1 MRRATAITLVALATI
16 TIAGCASAAAPTQDE
31 LTERFAAE
39 IRDTFPSNANEDDVQ
54 ELAASLAEDAPDE
67 CNDLSY
73 WSLADDWQPELRTV
87 WATTCNDL
95 YNIDPQLKDE
105 YEAVIEGN

>member
-1 MRRATAITLVALATI
+1 MRRITAVTLSALAGITL
-16 TIAGCASAAAPTQDE
+16 AGCSSTPAPTQEE
-31 LTERFAAE
+31 LTQRFATE
-39 IRDTFPSNANEDDVQ
+39 IRDTFPSDADEDAIQ
-54 ELAASLAEDAPDE
+54 ELAVSLAEDAPDE

-87 WATTCNDL
+87 WATTCTDL